1 MRMMQD
7 TLSPGRQRGAALVVG
22 LIFLSMLSLMA
33 VAAYMVATQ
42 EERMAG
48 NTRDRLRAFEAAEAS
63 LRDCESL
70 LRPGAIL
77 PDFNGSNGMYQAPA
91 FGSAQVYETVD
102 WLDDSLVRSLPQVGG
117 ADAIPDVARQPRC
130 IVERIGEIEV
140 RRLSDERSG
149 PMEVTVETIFRITA
163 TGYGTNVN
171 TTVNL
176 QTMFRRE

>member
-70 LRPGAIL
+70 LRPGA
-77 PDFNGSNGMYQAPA
+77 PWPPVNRDGMYDAPA

-140 RRLSDERSG
+140 RRLADERSG

-163 TGYGTNVN
+163 MGYGTNIN

>member
-1 MRMMQD
+1 MHKMPV
-7 TLSPGRQRGAALVVG
+7 TPAPGLQRGAALVVG
-22 LIFLSMLSLMA
+22 LIFLSMLSLMG

-48 NTRDRLRAFEAAEAS
+48 NTRDRIRAFEAAEAA

-70 LRPGAIL
+70 LRPAATL
-77 PDFNGSNGMYQAPA
+77 PDFNGSGGMYEAPA
-91 FGSAQVYETVD
+91 FGSAQTYETVN
-102 WLDDSLVRSLPQVGG
+102 WLTDASVRIIPQIGG
-117 ADAIPDVARQPRC
+117 ADAIPGVARQPRC

-140 RRLSDERSG
+140 RRLGDERSG
-149 PMEVTVETIFRITA
+149 PQEVALETIFRITA
-163 TGYGTNVN
+163 MGYGTNIN